1 MSIHSRP
8 KKSLGQNFLH
18 DTNVIQKIIRSFD
31 AQPTE
36 NVLEIGPGR
45 GALTSML
52 MEQLPHLTAVE
63 LDNELAASLQMTY
76 GDRLTLLHQDILSV
90 DLRAIAA
97 ERGKKLRIIGNI
109 PYNITSPILFH
120 VIDTRDAVQD
130 FMVMMQTEVAAR
142 LVAKPRTKDYGIL
155 SIFAQYYAAPRLL
168 FGVSRNSFF
177 PIPAVTSAVVSMN
190 FTTPADPTAE
200 NDVLFR
206 TIVRGTFGKRRKT
219 MRNGLKSLN
228 VPPEVLD
235 TLSVNLD
242 WRPEELT
249 VADFVLLSNQLLP
262 IAGIIT
268 PLVSDD
274 EHA

>member
-1 MSIHSRP
+1 VSIHSRP

-18 DTNVIQKIIRSFD
+18 DANVIQKIIRSFD
-31 AQPTE
+31 PQPTE

-45 GALTSML
+45 GALTAML
-52 MEQLPHLTAVE
+52 MELLPRLSAVE
-63 LDNELAASLQMTY
+63 LDDELAASLQLTY
-76 GDRLTLLHQDILSV
+76 GEKLTLLHQDILSV

-120 VIDTRDAVQD
+120 VIDTRDAVKD
-130 FMVMMQTEVAAR
+130 FMVMMQTEVAQR

-155 SIFAQYYAAPRLL
+155 SIFAQYYAAPHLL

-190 FTTPADPTAE
+190 FETPFTPPAE

-219 MRNGLKSLN
+219 LRNGLKSLN
-228 VPPEVLD
+228 VSPEMLD
-235 TLSVNLD
+235 TLSVDLD
-242 WRPEELT
+242 QRPEELT
-249 VADFVLLSNQLLP
+249 VADFVLLANQLLP
-262 IAGIIT
+262 IAHSIT
-268 PLVSDD
+268 PLSSNEDNG
-274 EHA
+274 